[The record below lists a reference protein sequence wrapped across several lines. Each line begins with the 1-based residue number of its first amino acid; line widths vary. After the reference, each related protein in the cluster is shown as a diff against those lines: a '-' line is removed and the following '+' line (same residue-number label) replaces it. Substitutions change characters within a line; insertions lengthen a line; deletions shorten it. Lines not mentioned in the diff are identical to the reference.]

1 MAYLDSILITVS
13 LIGSAASI
21 AILLRSSQHSH
32 RSHRFFHQLS
42 IERLVKDLKAFETE
56 IDEKRNVTPQAQAP
70 KGDVEKELLHKNSA
84 LLRANRSLVQS
95 RTQLRRLVE
104 KLYDIKEKEG
114 IRVARELHD
123 ELGQILTGLKIEVT
137 LLLRNIQKNEQ
148 SDDAVGLAT
157 ETLSL
162 VGQSILR
169 VQKLSKELR
178 PPMLDKLGLID
189 TFEAITQEV
198 SRQTH
203 VRCRLEH
210 QIFDETLST
219 EVLTYAYRIFKETVF
234 ALASQSRVTQ
244 IAVWV
249 EKQTDG
255 IIISITDNG
264 GVSARHELFGDGSIG
279 ILGMT
284 EYARKYGGTFS
295 IEQTDIGTEVHVSL
309 PCVSPSLV

>member
-1 MAYLDSILITVS
+1 MVALTGMATSITM
-13 LIGSAASI
+13 
-21 AILLRSSQHSH
+21 LLRSNQHMY
-32 RSHRFFHQLS
+32 RSRYFFHQLN
-42 IERLVKDLKAFETE
+42 IKALAQKLRELKTQDVSKEPS
-56 IDEKRNVTPQAQAP
+56 TPQIQVN
-70 KGDVEKELLHKNSA
+70 KGDVEKELLYKNSA

-137 LLLRNIQKNEQ
+137 LLLRNIQKTKP
-148 SDDAVGLAT
+148 DDEIVTLAS

-169 VQKLSKELR
+169 VQKLSKDLR

-203 VRCRLEH
+203 VQCRLEH
-210 QIFDETLST
+210 QVFDETLST
-219 EVLTYAYRIFKETVF
+219 EVLTYAYRVFKETIF
-234 ALASQSRVTQ
+234 ALASQSEVTKVT
-244 IAVWV
+244 VWV
-249 EKQTDG
+249 EKQKDE
-255 IIISITDNG
+255 IAIKITDDGGNG
-264 GVSARHELFGDGSIG
+264 TRHELFKDGSIG

-295 IEQTDIGTEVHVSL
+295 ISQNKTGTEVTVLL
-309 PCVSPSLV
+309 PTTTSSMV